1 MNIEKFCKI
10 YNFGQVEKITQIFGG
25 LMHKMYKVET
35 DKSVYCVKILNP
47 EIMKREEAYNNFI
60 ISESVSNLA
69 KKNGIPVSSALEID
83 GEYLKELDGY
93 YYMIFDFIEGKTL
106 KDDEIT
112 IEHCK
117 KIGKELANIHML
129 NYKELGLTPNTIK
142 GKEIYDWKSY
152 IDNQNFDKMT
162 YKELFLRN
170 YKKFNSI
177 LKRVNERFNE
187 SNNNQTLCHS
197 DMDPKNVIWNNDN
210 PIIIDWECAGI
221 ANPER
226 ELLETAL
233 CWSGFL
239 TNNFSKEKFITMF
252 EEYSK
257 YRNIIDIEWFNIICG
272 NLIGRFNWLKYNLER
287 SLGIVSDE
295 IEEMK
300 LAENEVI
307 KTIDEINRYLEL
319 IGTMNDSINK
329 IITESNKKYDSIIQR
344 IIDRNELLKGEKFE
358 PIIEG
363 FTNTSYLVK
372 DYVVKIC
379 TNPNN
384 EKRFTN
390 EMNFYNENKYCQG
403 IPKLLV
409 SDTTKKVVPYYY
421 EIIEKVY
428 GKTLYELWYKLSNDE
443 KKKILIQIIEILKQ
457 FHLKDANGYDFSEKL
472 RKKIL
477 YLKKECNLSEE
488 LFNDLIDIC
497 YKYFKE
503 NQFGLIHGDLHF
515 DNFVFNGTDLYLLDF
530 ENCMVAPIDYD
541 FKIFSIYDSKPYLWA
556 SCKTDMLTVES
567 DYEDF
572 MNLLLENYEE
582 LSKISFINERLEFYS
597 IIELLENY
605 KETKNEEIINEVYS
619 KVRRLKGEVSK

>member
-10 YNFGQVEKITQIFGG
+10 YNLGQVEKITQIFGG

-69 KKNGIPVSSALEID
+69 KKNGIPVSSALEIN

-129 NYKELGLTPNTIK
+129 NYKEIGLIPNTVK
-142 GKEIYDWKSY
+142 YKKIYDWKSY
-152 IDNQNFDKMT
+152 INNPNFDKMS
-162 YKELFLRN
+162 YKEMFLRN
-170 YKKFNSI
+170 YRKFNSI
-177 LKRVNERFNE
+177 LKRANERFNE

-210 PIIIDWECAGI
+210 PIIIDWECAGM

-239 TNNFSKEKFITMF
+239 SNNFSKEKFITMIK
-252 EEYSK
+252 EYSK
-257 YRNIIDIEWFNIICG
+257 YRSIINIEWFNIICG

-287 SLGIVSDE
+287 SLGIVSDK

-300 LAENEVI
+300 LAENEVT

-329 IITESNKKYDSIIQR
+329 IITEGNKKYDSIIQR
-344 IIDRNELLKGEKFE
+344 IIDGNELLKGEKFE
-358 PIIEG
+358 LITAG

-379 TNPNN
+379 TNLNN
-384 EKRFTN
+384 EKRFIN
-390 EMNFYNENKYCQG
+390 EINFYNENKYCQG
-403 IPKLLV
+403 IAKLFLG
-409 SDTTKKVVPYYY
+409 DTTKKVVPYYY
-421 EIIEKVY
+421 EIIEKVS
-428 GKTLYELWYKLSNDE
+428 GKNLYELWYKLSDIE
-443 KKKILIQIIEILKQ
+443 REKILIQIIGILKQ

-472 RKKIL
+472 KKELL
-477 YLKKECNLSEE
+477 YLKKECNLSED
-488 LFNDLIDIC
+488 LFNDLIGIC

-503 NQFGLIHGDLHF
+503 NKFGLIHGDLHF
-515 DNFVFNGTDLYLLDF
+515 DNFIFNGTDLYLLDF
-530 ENCMVAPIDYD
+530 EKCMIAPIDYD

-556 SCKTDMLTVES
+556 SYESDMLTVES
-567 DYEDF
+567 DYEGF

-582 LSKISFINERLEFYS
+582 LRKIPFINERLEFYS
-597 IIELLENY
+597 IIELLKNY
-605 KETKNEEIINEVYS
+605 KKTKNEEIIDEVYS
-619 KVRRLKGEVSK
+619 KIKRLKER